1 VLKRTTGQAQR
12 ETATVRLMVEFYC
25 KGNHRRTSPCES
37 CSELF
42 RYAQQ
47 RVESCPHGSK
57 KPTCRR
63 CTIHCYDTDH
73 RDRIRA
79 VMRYAGPRMLF
90 RHPLLAIG
98 HMFR

>member
-1 VLKRTTGQAQR
+1 MLRRTTGHIQR
-12 ETATVRLMVEFYC
+12 ETATVRLMVEVYC
-25 KGNHRRTSPCES
+25 NGNHRRTSLCES
-37 CSELF
+37 CSELS

-47 RVESCPHGSK
+47 RVQCCPLGSK

-63 CTIHCYDTDH
+63 CTIHCHDADH

-90 RHPLLAIG
+90 RHPLLAIR

>member
-1 VLKRTTGQAQR
+1 MPKRTTGQIQR
-12 ETATVRLMVEFYC
+12 ETGTIRLMVELYC
-25 KGNHRRTSPCES
+25 RGDHRRISLCDS

-73 RDRIRA
+73 RGRIRA

-90 RHPLLAIG
+90 RHPLLAIR
-98 HMFR
+98 HMVR

>member
-1 VLKRTTGQAQR
+1 MLNGTTGQIQR
-12 ETATVRLMVEFYC
+12 ETATIRLMVELYC
-25 KGNHRRTSPCES
+25 KGHHHRISLCDS

-42 RYAQQ
+42 RYARQQ
-47 RVESCPHGSK
+47 VESCPYGSK

-63 CTIHCYDTDH
+63 CTIHCYDADH

-90 RHPLLAIG
+90 HHPLLAIR
-98 HMFR
+98 HMLD